1 MSNAPD
7 DERQP
12 VPAETGVGT
21 ATARSATAMES
32 PDGRQGG
39 WRRGFS
45 SNERAM
51 GWVFVLPALLGILV
65 FLVLPMV
72 MSLYVSFRD
81 WSGLRPIGT
90 SSFIGLDNYR
100 QLLVEDGLVRRDF
113 ATALRNNF
121 YYVLG
126 VVPAQ
131 TAIAFFLAVVVNNKL
146 LKGRTFFRATYYFPS
161 ITSSV
166 AIGLVFIFL
175 FQSNGAI
182 NALFG
187 AIGLPDD
194 IRWLSDARGLL
205 HNLFAAFGVDEAPE
219 WMAETTFMGLSLWQ
233 WFAGPSVT
241 LFGIMMLA
249 TWTTTGT
256 MMLIFLA
263 GLQNIPNE
271 VEEASKVDGASN
283 RQHFFKIVLPMM
295 KPTLFFVLT
304 IGLIGTWQVFDQIY
318 VISGGGPQKTTLT
331 PAFMVYRDGFD
342 GSAMGRAAAIS
353 FLLFILIIVLTLLQR
368 RVLRPDED

>member
-1 MSNAPD
+1 VSNASD
-7 DERQP
+7 DGRTT

-32 PDGRQGG
+32 PKGRPGR
-39 WRRGFS
+39 WRKFS

-51 GWVFVLPALLGILV
+51 GWVFILPALIGILV
-65 FLVLPMV
+65 FLALPMV

-100 QLLVEDGLVRRDF
+100 QLLLEDGLVRRDF

-131 TAIAFFLAVVVNNKL
+131 TTIAFFLAVVVNNKL
-146 LKGRTFFRATYYFPS
+146 LRGRTFFRATYYFPS

-194 IRWLSDARGLL
+194 TRWLSDASGLL
-205 HNLFAAFGVDEAPE
+205 HNLFALFGVDQPPE
-219 WMAETTFMGLSLWQ
+219 WLAETTFMGLSLWQ
-233 WFAGPSVT
+233 WLAGPSVT
-241 LFGIMMLA
+241 MFGIMLLA

-271 VEEASKVDGASN
+271 VEEASKVDGATN
-283 RQHFFKIVLPMM
+283 QQHFFKIVLPMM

-353 FLLFILIIVLTLLQR
+353 FLLFVLIIVLTLLQR

>member
-1 MSNAPD
+1 VSEARVPVAD
-7 DERQP
+7 AQTQHGSRQA
-12 VPAETGVGT
+12 VA
-21 ATARSATAMES
+21 A
-32 PDGRQGG
+32 GG
-39 WRRGFS
+39 DRPPSTWRRRMG
-45 SNERAM
+45 SNEKVV
-51 GWVFVLPALLGILV
+51 GWLFVAPAIIGLVV
-65 FLVLPMV
+65 FLVIPML
-72 MSLYVSFRD
+72 MTLYVSFRD
-81 WSGLRPIGT
+81 WSGLRPMAEST
-90 SSFIGLDNYR
+90 FIGFENYER
-100 QLLVEDGLVRRDF
+100 LLFREGLVRTDF
-113 ATALRNNF
+113 ARALRNNF

-131 TAIAFFLAVVVNNKL
+131 TTIAFLIAVIVNNKF
-146 LKGRTFFRATYYFPS
+146 LKGRTFFRATYYFPA

-166 AIGLVFIFL
+166 AIALVFIFL

-187 AIGLPDD
+187 FFGLPDD
-194 IRWLSDARGLL
+194 IRWLSDASGLI
-205 HNLFAAFGVDEAPE
+205 HNALGMVGVDSPPA
-219 WMAETTFMGLSLWQ
+219 WMAESSFMGLSLWE
-233 WFAGPSVT
+233 WVAGPSVT

-271 VEEASKVDGASN
+271 VEEASQVDGAN
-283 RQHFFKIVLPMM
+283 RWQHFSKITLPMM

-331 PAFMVYRDGFD
+331 PAYLVYATGFD
-342 GSAMGRAAAIS
+342 GSAMGRAGAIS
-353 FLLFILIIVLTLLQR
+353 FLLFFLIIALTLVQR
-368 RVLRPDED
+368 RLLRDDT

>member
-1 MSNAPD
+1 MSSSTPGGVVAAPGA
-7 DERQP
+7 RQ
-12 VPAETGVGT
+12 T
-21 ATARSATAMES
+21 AAGLAADRPPS
-32 PDGRQGG
+32 G
-39 WRRGFS
+39 WRRRAS
-45 SNERAM
+45 SNEKII
-51 GWVFVLPALLGILV
+51 GWLFIAPALIGLLV
-65 FLVLPMV
+65 FLVLPMG
-72 MSLYVSFRD
+72 MAAYVSFRD
-81 WSGLRPIGT
+81 WSGLRPIGQST
-90 SSFIGLDNYR
+90 FIGVDNYH
-100 QLLVEDGLVRRDF
+100 QLLFRDGLVRQDF
-113 ATALRNNF
+113 ATALRNNL

-131 TAIAFFLAVVVNNKL
+131 TTIAFLIAVIVNNKV

-175 FQSNGAI
+175 FQTNGAI

-187 AIGLPDD
+187 FFGLPDD
-194 IRWLSDARGLL
+194 TRWLSDASGLI
-205 HNLFAAFGVDEAPE
+205 HNLLGVFGVDSAPA
-219 WMAETTFMGLSLWQ
+219 WMAETRFMSLSLWA
-233 WFAGPSVT
+233 WVAGPSVT
-241 LFGIMMLA
+241 MFGIMLLA

-271 VEEASKVDGASN
+271 VEEASKVDGAN
-283 RQHFFKIVLPMM
+283 QRQHFFRITLPMM

-331 PAFMVYRDGFD
+331 PAYLVYRDGFD

-353 FLLFILIIVLTLLQR
+353 FLLFFLIITLTLIQR
-368 RVLRPDED
+368 RLLKTDD

>member
-1 MSNAPD
+1 MSNAD
-7 DERQP
+7 DQP
-12 VPAETGVGT
+12 AVPAETGVGT
-21 ATARSATAMES
+21 ATARSGTAME
-32 PDGRQGG
+32 PPTGRRGG

-51 GWVFVLPALLGILV
+51 GVVFVLPAVIGILV
-65 FLVLPMV
+65 FLALPMA

-81 WSGLRPIGT
+81 WSGLRPLGT
-90 SSFIGLDNYR
+90 SNFIGLENYR
-100 QLLVEDGLVRRDF
+100 ELVVDSGLIRQDF
-113 ATALRNNF
+113 ATALRNNL

-131 TAIAFFLAVVVNNKL
+131 TSLALFLAVVINNKV

-182 NALFG
+182 NRLFG
-187 AIGLPDD
+187 FFGLPDD
-194 IRWLSDARGLL
+194 IRWLSDASGVL
-205 HNLFAAFGVDEAPE
+205 HNLFGLFGVDEAPA
-219 WMAETTFMGLSLWQ
+219 WLAEASFMDLSLWQ
-233 WFAGPSVT
+233 WLAGPSVT
-241 LFGIMMLA
+241 MFGIMMLA

-263 GLQNIPNE
+263 GLQNISNE
-271 VEEASKVDGASN
+271 VEEASKVDGATN
-283 RQHFFKIVLPMM
+283 RQHFFKITLPMM

-331 PAFMVYRDGFD
+331 PAFLVYRDGFD
-342 GSAMGRAAAIS
+342 GAAMGRAAAIS